1 VSLVLTLHF
10 GVQGPEKCGYY
21 QWQKEYFDDLVA
33 AKVIQVF
40 DGEHDHE
47 IEEEQSADLQPV
59 LLAPE
64 AVGGKEKRQDVKA
77 KLDKIF
83 KLVCVL
89 FVLVVAL
96 IGMFVGK
103 AMK

>member
-1 VSLVLTLHF
+1 
-10 GVQGPEKCGYY
+10 
-21 QWQKEYFDDLVA
+21 
-33 AKVIQVF
+33 VF

-64 AVGGKEKRQDVKA
+64 AVGGKEKRQDVEA

-83 KLVCVL
+83 KLVCVCCL
-89 FVLVVAL
+89 C
-96 IGMFVGK
+96 
-103 AMK
+103 